1 MREIPEKPY
10 YKVSEVCNYTDT
22 QPYILRF
29 WESEFPQLTPERS
42 RGGQSIYSKQ
52 DIDLVMR
59 IKRLL
64 YDEEYTI
71 AGARKH
77 LADAKGGSGTGK
89 KRSTAQK
96 GPSARKASSIRQEAE
111 MRPSARQVTLELDQI
126 PRERYEDALEE
137 IAHLR
142 LQLKEA
148 EAVTRRT
155 DGALRKAE
163 QAAERERNRTKT
175 AIARVEGLIQKLS

>member
-1 MREIPEKPY
+1 
-10 YKVSEVCNYTDT
+10 
-22 QPYILRF
+22 
-29 WESEFPQLTPERS
+29 
-42 RGGQSIYSKQ
+42 
-52 DIDLVMR
+52 
-59 IKRLL
+59 
-64 YDEEYTI
+64 
-71 AGARKH
+71 
-77 LADAKGGSGTGK
+77 
-89 KRSTAQK
+89 
-96 GPSARKASSIRQEAE
+96 